1 MGIGAIARP
10 AFVTAQFGILE
21 LTPAGRNE
29 VRAVYGGFGV
39 FMALALTVA
48 LRQPELRAGI
58 LLAVAAALGGVAL
71 FGPFN
76 LDPAVGRARAGRH
89 RPCPQS
95 AHRSHGLC
103 HGEDAQRRWRGRGR
117 LDRVCSVL
125 TLGVRAVV
133 GGIFSTVKHLPAEAS
148 GQLPDLG

>member
-1 MGIGAIARP
+1 MNGPSRQTFSSALPLVVYASWLFVGAAIFLAP
-10 AFVTAQFGILE
+10 EHFHAI
-21 LTPAGRNE
+21 TP
-29 VRAVYGGFGV
+29 
-39 FMALALTVA
+39 
-48 LRQPELRAGI
+48 
-58 LLAVAAALGGVAL
+58 GVAL

-89 RPCPQS
+89 RPFPQS

-103 HGEDAQRRWRGRGR
+103 HGEDAKRRRRGRGR

-125 TLGVRAVV
+125 TPGVKPVV